1 MEIKKVVV
9 IGSGTMGSGIAAHL
23 CNANIP
29 VTLLDL
35 KTDISEKARD
45 NIQRSKPPLLLD
57 KSKINNIKVGNIFE
71 NFSEVKEADWVVEAV
86 VERIDVKHDIYEKIF
101 KERKK
106 GAIVSSNTSSIP
118 IKVLSQNLTEG
129 EKKDFCITH
138 FFNPVRYM
146 ALLEIVKNENNDLE
160 KINALKKFCEIELGK
175 GAIVCNDTPG
185 FLGNRVGVYAMQIAM
200 TEAFKMK
207 LSIEE
212 ADAIFGRPMGIP
224 KTGIFGLYD
233 LIGIDLMADVLK
245 SFIKELPKTDNFH
258 EVAKEIPL
266 VKKLIE
272 TGYTGRKG
280 KGGFYRINK
289 TDGKKV
295 MEALN
300 LETGEYHASKKI
312 NIKSGKVD
320 LVALIN
326 RDDKYGKYAWS
337 VISKIIKYAS
347 SLIPGITKEFNDI
360 DEAMRLGFNWSKGPF
375 EMLEEIGVDNFFNKV
390 DEYGNIDFL
399 ENLAKSKNEKFYG
412 ERQKYTDIETLG
424 KVKKKATSIDGNDSA
439 KIYRFKDYN
448 IVEFTTKANALDYDS
463 MDALNKAT
471 DKPLIII
478 NESMQFSAG
487 VNLSYTMNYADK
499 RDFKSIEKF
508 IKYFQ
513 ETCKQLKYSD
523 HPVISAPSGLTLGGG
538 FEVMVQSNFV
548 ASHTNIVVGLV
559 ETIVGLVPA
568 GGGCKEMLARWL
580 ETEEAKKDPHYAPL
594 RVFDIIGNA
603 KTATSPVEAEPL
615 KYLRAKDKKI
625 MNRNSL
631 LEVSKKIIEENR
643 DFKTPS
649 ENSFNLPGKAV
660 KDEMIKTLE
669 KLYDDKIILDH
680 GMEVGKELANVLSGG
695 DTTIDKTLS
704 EDDMFKLELDSF
716 MRLIETKKTQERIK
730 HTLATGKPL
739 VNYYFLLFFI
749 FYFFITKFF
758 NYLLFFSYLLQI
770 KFSFPFFYSFIF
782 FYNSFF
788 FCNSSFNYFLF
799 F

>member
-1 MEIKKVVV
+1 MKIKNVVV

-23 CNANIP
+23 CNANVP

-35 KTDISEKARD
+35 KTEISEKAREK
-45 NIQRSKPPLLLD
+45 IHKSRPPLLID
-57 KSKINNIKVGNIFE
+57 KSKINNIKVGNISDDFDI
-71 NFSEVKEADWVVEAV
+71 VKEADWIVEAV
-86 VERIDVKHDIYEKIF
+86 VERIDIKHQIYEKIF
-101 KERKK
+101 KVRKE

-118 IKVLSQNLTEG
+118 IKVLSEHLTDT

-146 ALLEIVKNENNDLE
+146 GLLEIVKNENNDLE
-160 KINALKKFCEIELGK
+160 KINQLKEFCEIELGK

-207 LSIEE
+207 LSVEE

-224 KTGIFGLYD
+224 KTGVFGLYD

-245 SFIKELPKTDNFH
+245 SFIKELPKTDEFH

-280 KGGFYRINK
+280 KGGFYRMNK
-289 TDGKKV
+289 TGAIKV
-295 MEALN
+295 MEAIN
-300 LETGEYHASKKI
+300 LESGDYSPSKKI
-312 NIKSGKVD
+312 DVKSDKVD
-320 LVALIN
+320 LKGLIN
-326 RDDKYGKYAWS
+326 RKDKYGEYAWS

-347 SLIPGITKEFNDI
+347 SLVPGITKEFNDI
-360 DEAMRLGFNWSKGPF
+360 DEAMRLGFNWAKGPF
-375 EMLEEIGVDNFFNKV
+375 EMLEEIGVKNFFDKV
-390 DEYGNIDFL
+390 DDFSGNSFL
-399 ENLAKSKNEKFYG
+399 EKLSKSKNENFYG
-412 ERQKYTDIETLG
+412 ERQKYTNIETLG
-424 KVKKKATSIDGNDSA
+424 KVKKTASSSDGNDSA
-439 KIYRFKDYN
+439 KIYRFNDYN

-463 MDALNKAT
+463 MDALKKAT

-487 VNLSYTMNYADK
+487 VNLTYTMQFADK
-499 RDFKSIEKF
+499 NDFKSIEKF

-513 ETCKQLKYSD
+513 ETCKHLKYSKY
-523 HPVISAPSGLTLGGG
+523 PVISAPSGLTLGGG

-559 ETIVGLVPA
+559 ETIVGLIPA

-580 ETEEAKKDPHYAPL
+580 DTDEAKSNPNFAPL
-594 RVFDIIGNA
+594 KVFDIIGYG

-615 KYLRAKDKKI
+615 KYLRPSDKKI

-631 LEVSKKIIEENR
+631 LEVSKEILNENKNFKPPEELR
-643 DFKTPS
+643 FK
-649 ENSFNLPGKAV
+649 LPGKAV
-660 KDEMIKTLE
+660 RGEMDKILE
-669 KLYDDKIILDH
+669 KLYNDKVILDH
-680 GMEVGKELANVLSGG
+680 GVEVAKELAHVLSGG

-704 EDDMFKLELDSF
+704 EDDLFKLELDAF
-716 MRLIETKKTQERIK
+716 MKLIETQKTQDRIK
-730 HTLATGKPL
+730 HTLSTGKPL
-739 VNYYFLLFFI
+739 VN
-749 FYFFITKFF
+749 
-758 NYLLFFSYLLQI
+758 
-770 KFSFPFFYSFIF
+770 
-782 FYNSFF
+782 
-788 FCNSSFNYFLF
+788 
-799 F
+799 

>member
-1 MEIKKVVV
+1 MNIKKVVV

-35 KTDISEKARD
+35 TTEISEQARD
-45 NIQRSKPPLLLD
+45 RIYKSRPPLLLD
-57 KSKINNIKVGNIFE
+57 KSQIANIKVGNILE
-71 NFSEVKEADWVVEAV
+71 NFDEVKEADWVVEAV
-86 VERIDVKHDIYEKIF
+86 VERIDIKHDIYKKIF

-118 IKVLSQNLTEG
+118 IKVLSQHLSEE

-146 ALLEIVKNENNDLE
+146 GLLEIVKNENNNLE
-160 KINALKKFCEIELGK
+160 KINLLKKFCETELGK

-207 LSIEE
+207 LSVEE
-212 ADAIFGRPMGIP
+212 ADTVFGRPMGIP

-233 LIGIDLMADVLK
+233 LIGIDLMVDVLK
-245 SFIKELPKTDNFH
+245 SFVKELPETDNFH
-258 EVAKEIPL
+258 KVAKENPL

-280 KGGFYRINK
+280 KGGFYRVNK

-300 LETGEYHASKKI
+300 LETGEYSVSKKI
-312 NIKSGKVD
+312 NVKFEKVD
-320 LVALIN
+320 LKTLIN
-326 RDDKYGKYAWS
+326 RDDKYGEYAWS

-347 SLIPGITKEFNDI
+347 SLVPEITKEFNDI
-360 DEAMRLGFNWSKGPF
+360 DEAMRLGFNWTKGPF
-375 EMLEEIGVDNFFNKV
+375 EMLEEIGVSNFFNKI
-390 DEYGNIDFL
+390 DEYENNNFL
-399 ENLAKSKNEKFYG
+399 ENLAKTKDEKFYG
-412 ERQKYTDIETLG
+412 ERQKYTNIETLG
-424 KVKKKATSIDGNDSA
+424 KVKKKALSVDGNNSS

-448 IVEFTTKANALDYDS
+448 IVEFTTKANVLDYES
-463 MDALNKAT
+463 MDALKKAT

-487 VNLSYTMNYADK
+487 VNLSYIMEFVNK
-499 RDFKSIEKF
+499 NDFKSIEKF
-508 IKYFQ
+508 IRYFQ
-513 ETCKQLKYSD
+513 KTCKHLKYSD

-559 ETIVGLVPA
+559 ETIVGLIPA

-580 ETEEAKKDPHYAPL
+580 DTEESKKDPHYASL
-594 RVFDIIGNA
+594 KVFDIIGYG
-603 KTATSPVEAEPL
+603 KTATSPVEAEPM
-615 KYLRAKDKKI
+615 KYLKAEDKKI

-631 LEVSKKIIEENR
+631 LEISRKILEANR
-643 DFKTPS
+643 DFKAPYETK
-649 ENSFNLPGKAV
+649 FNLPGKSV
-660 KDEMIKTLE
+660 KAEMIKVLD
-669 KLYDDKIILDH
+669 KLYNDKIILDH
-680 GMEVGKELANVLSGG
+680 GMVVGKELAHVLSGG
-695 DTTIDKTLS
+695 DTKIDEILS
-704 EDDMFKLELDSF
+704 EEDLFKLELDAF
-716 MRLIETKKTQERIK
+716 MKLIKTKETQDRIK
-730 HTLATGKPL
+730 YTLATGKPL
-739 VNYYFLLFFI
+739 VN
-749 FYFFITKFF
+749 
-758 NYLLFFSYLLQI
+758 
-770 KFSFPFFYSFIF
+770 
-782 FYNSFF
+782 
-788 FCNSSFNYFLF
+788 
-799 F
+799 

>member
-1 MEIKKVVV
+1 MKIEKVVI

-35 KTDISEKARD
+35 KTEISEQARD
-45 NIQRSKPPLLLD
+45 RILKSRPPLLLD
-57 KSKINNIKVGNIFE
+57 KSKINNIKIGNISD
-71 NFSEVKEADWVVEAV
+71 NFNLVKEADWVVEAV
-86 VERIDVKHDIYEKIF
+86 VERIDIKHGIYEKIF
-101 KERKK
+101 KGRKP

-118 IKVLSQNLTEG
+118 IKILSEKLTKE

-146 ALLEIVKNENNDLE
+146 GLLEIVKSENNDLE
-160 KINALKKFCEIELGK
+160 KINSLKNFCETELGK
-175 GAIVCNDTPG
+175 GAIICNDTPG
-185 FLGNRVGVYAMQIAM
+185 FLGNRVGVYAMQVAM
-200 TEAFKMK
+200 TEAFKMN

-245 SFIKELPKTDNFH
+245 SFIKELPKNDNFH

-266 VKKLIE
+266 IKKLIE

-300 LETGEYHASKKI
+300 LGTGEYSPAKKI
-312 NIKSGKVD
+312 SIKSEKVD
-320 LVALIN
+320 LKKLIN
-326 RDDKYGKYAWS
+326 RNDKYGEYAWS
-337 VISKIIKYAS
+337 VISKIIKYSS

-360 DEAMRLGFNWSKGPF
+360 DEAMRLGFNWAKGPF
-375 EMLEEIGVDNFFNKV
+375 EMLEEIGVANFFNKI
-390 DEYGNIDFL
+390 DEYKENNFL
-399 ENLAKSKNEKFYG
+399 ETLSKSKNEKFYG
-412 ERQKYTDIETLG
+412 ERQKYTNIETLG
-424 KVKKKATSIDGNDSA
+424 KVKKTALNIDGNESA
-439 KIYRFKDYN
+439 EIYRFKDFN

-463 MDALNKAT
+463 MDALKKAT

-487 VNLSYTMNYADK
+487 VNLSYTMDFAD
-499 RDFKSIEKF
+499 RSDFKSIEKF
-508 IKYFQ
+508 IRYFQ
-513 ETCKQLKYSD
+513 ETCKHLKYSE

-538 FEVMVQSNFV
+538 FEVMVHSNFV

-559 ETIVGLVPA
+559 ETIVGLIPA

-580 ETEEAKKDPHYAPL
+580 DTNEAKKDPHYAPL
-594 RVFDIIGNA
+594 KVFDIIGYG
-603 KTATSPVEAEPL
+603 KTATSPVEAEPM

-631 LEVSKKIIEENR
+631 LEVSKNILEHNR
-643 DFKTPS
+643 EFKAPNETK
-649 ENSFNLPGKAV
+649 FNLPGKTA
-660 KDEMIKTLE
+660 KDQMIKILE
-669 KLYDDKIILDH
+669 KLYNDKVILDH
-680 GMEVGKELANVLSGG
+680 GVEVGKELANVLSGG

-704 EDDMFKLELDSF
+704 EEQIFKLELDSF
-716 MRLIETKKTQERIK
+716 MKLIETQKTQERIK
-730 HTLATGKPL
+730 HTLSTGKPL
-739 VNYYFLLFFI
+739 IN
-749 FYFFITKFF
+749 
-758 NYLLFFSYLLQI
+758 
-770 KFSFPFFYSFIF
+770 
-782 FYNSFF
+782 
-788 FCNSSFNYFLF
+788 
-799 F
+799 